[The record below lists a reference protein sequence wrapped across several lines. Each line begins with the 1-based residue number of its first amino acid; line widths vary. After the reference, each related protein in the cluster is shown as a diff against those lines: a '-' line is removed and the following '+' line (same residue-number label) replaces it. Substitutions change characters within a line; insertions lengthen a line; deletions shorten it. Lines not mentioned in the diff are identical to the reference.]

1 MKEVLIS
8 ITQNLM
14 FCLFF
19 YKIGFHKTLQHVL
32 MVKYPNVAHSD
43 NSTSNASFIVKYLMV
58 NTQNV

>member
-1 MKEVLIS
+1 
-8 ITQNLM
+8 M